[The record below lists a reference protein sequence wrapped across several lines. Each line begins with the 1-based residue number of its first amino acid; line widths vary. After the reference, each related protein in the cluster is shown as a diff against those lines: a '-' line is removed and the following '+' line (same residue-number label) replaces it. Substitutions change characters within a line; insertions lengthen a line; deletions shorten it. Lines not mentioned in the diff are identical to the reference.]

1 MGFDAQLSDLFEFDV
16 TAFYKDVFDLSG
28 VRTVHALPQ
37 PYTMYYNVE
46 YARIQGFEATVSKTL
61 NQYWSS
67 RLGYTFQIAKGT
79 ASTAETQYQSSTPRQ
94 LDYFL
99 DQDQRHAFH
108 GDLAFSFPPDFGF
121 VPMRDFDVSGVFNYG
136 SGLPYTPTDQK
147 GNQIG
152 LSNSGRLPGSY
163 TLDSR
168 LSKDFTIAGLSLSIN
183 CDITN
188 VLNSEIIT
196 DVFDATGKPD
206 YTGRVI
212 TPDQF
217 KQPSDANYVRFGDAA
232 YHPARDYDHD
242 GYLSYMEMYA
252 SYLRAYTDANNYPT
266 YYGPPRKIKVGLSL
280 SF

>member
-1 MGFDAQLSDLFEFDV
+1 EFDA

-28 VRTVHALPQ
+28 TRIVHALPQ

-46 YARIQGFEATVSKTL
+46 YARIQGFEVTVSKAL

-67 RLGYTFQIAKGT
+67 SLGYTFQIAKGT
-79 ASTAETQYQSSTPRQ
+79 ASTAETQYQSTTPRQ

-108 GDLAFSFPPDFGF
+108 GDLEFSFPSDFGF
-121 VPMRDFDVSGVFNYG
+121 VPMRDFNVSGVFNYG
-136 SGLPYTPTDQK
+136 SGTPYTPTDQK

-168 LSKDFTIAGLSLSIN
+168 LSKDFTIAGMSLSIN

-188 VLNSEIIT
+188 VLNTEIVT

-212 TPDQF
+212 TPLEF
-217 KQPSDANYVRFGDAA
+217 SAAGLLFGDPE
-232 YHPARDYDHD
+232 YHPARDYNHD
-242 GYLSYMEMYA
+242 GFITRQETYA
-252 SYLRAYTDANNYPT
+252 SFLQAYADANTPPT